1 MRLDKYLAETAQC
14 TRSEAKTLLQK
25 GKVTV
30 NGTLCKKGDTQLR
43 ETDVV
48 AVEGRP
54 LAYQKFVYIML
65 NKPEGVVSASTDKRD
80 TTVVDL
86 LGDAYPRRELF
97 PAGRLDK
104 TSTGFVLLTD
114 DGGFAHDILAPKRH
128 VSKTYT
134 VTLDTPLT
142 AEMKAGFAAG
152 VTLADGTAL
161 SPAEVEALTPDGLTV
176 RVLLKQGV
184 YHQIKRMFG
193 IYGAGVNA
201 LHRDAIGDAEGNQ
214 YKVVSEIDGVGTSA
228 QMTPVMGSDG
238 SGLAHEHWMENLK
251 LAVALQD
258 NILQSYPTLMR
269 PILLRNSRYN
279 QHATTGSLLVEV
291 GAAGNSPE
299 EAALAGRLFAQQMA
313 ELGIMDT
320 TGRVDVL
327 ALFGNNV
334 RATVFSIAYGFIPF
348 IYLPALSIG
357 INSLLLG
364 LFAGVYVNNG
374 ISLLAYFAGIVPH
387 GIFELPALI
396 LALSSGIYLCRKVT
410 DYVRHNEKGVMGP
423 LMKDLLRL
431 FVMHIIPL
439 LVAAAMME
447 AYVTPQLLKLFL

>member
-48 AVEGRP
+48 AVEERP

-142 AEMKAGFAAG
+142 AEMKAGFASG

-161 SPAEVEALTPDGLTV
+161 SPAEVEAMTPDGLTV

-193 IYGAGVNA
+193 VFDAGVNA
-201 LHRDAIGDAEGNQ
+201 LHREVIG
-214 YKVVSEIDGVGTSA
+214 
-228 QMTPVMGSDG
+228 P
-238 SGLAHEHWMENLK
+238 
-251 LAVALQD
+251 VALD
-258 NILQSYPTLMR
+258 
-269 PILLRNSRYN
+269 
-279 QHATTGSLLVEV
+279 
-291 GAAGNSPE
+291 
-299 EAALAGRLFAQQMA
+299 AALVPGQWRELTA
-313 ELGIMDT
+313 EE
-320 TGRVDVL
+320 VN
-327 ALFGNNV
+327 AL
-334 RATVFSIAYGFIPF
+334 R
-348 IYLPALSIG
+348 
-357 INSLLLG
+357 
-364 LFAGVYVNNG
+364 
-374 ISLLAYFAGIVPH
+374 
-387 GIFELPALI
+387 
-396 LALSSGIYLCRKVT
+396 
-410 DYVRHNEKGVMGP
+410 
-423 LMKDLLRL
+423 
-431 FVMHIIPL
+431 
-439 LVAAAMME
+439 AAAK
-447 AYVTPQLLKLFL
+447 PKN

>member
-161 SPAEVEALTPDGLTV
+161 SPAKVEALTPDGLTV

-193 IYGAGVNA
+193 VYGAGVNA
-201 LHRDAIGDAEGNQ
+201 LHRDAIG
-214 YKVVSEIDGVGTSA
+214 
-228 QMTPVMGSDG
+228 
-238 SGLAHEHWMENLK
+238 GLAL
-251 LAVALQD
+251 D
-258 NILQSYPTLMR
+258 
-269 PILLRNSRYN
+269 
-279 QHATTGSLLVEV
+279 
-291 GAAGNSPE
+291 
-299 EAALAGRLFAQQMA
+299 AALAPGQWRELSDA
-313 ELGIMDT
+313 EVAKI
-320 TGRVDVL
+320 TG
-327 ALFGNNV
+327 
-334 RATVFSIAYGFIPF
+334 
-348 IYLPALSIG
+348 
-357 INSLLLG
+357 
-364 LFAGVYVNNG
+364 
-374 ISLLAYFAGIVPH
+374 
-387 GIFELPALI
+387 
-396 LALSSGIYLCRKVT
+396 
-410 DYVRHNEKGVMGP
+410 
-423 LMKDLLRL
+423 
-431 FVMHIIPL
+431 
-439 LVAAAMME
+439 
-447 AYVTPQLLKLFL
+447 